1 MKFSLVLFGSEA
13 LRTPFCNQTKKVVG
27 GVFMQQPMKQLVG
40 QRSTYRALHYRN
52 QDQSPKSLN
61 AVSLMS
67 LVLKVL
73 IQLSRHRHLARFLL
87 FMKTSVKKFS
97 LIAPWQDIYSFH
109 TYLRVSPVES
119 HQLCY

>member
-1 MKFSLVLFGSEA
+1 MRFSLVLFGSEA
-13 LRTPFCNQTKKVVG
+13 LRTPFCNQTRKVVG
-27 GVFMQQPMKQLVG
+27 GVFKQQPMKQLVG
-40 QRSTYRALHYRN
+40 QRSPYRALHYRN

-61 AVSLMS
+61 AVSLVS

-97 LIAPWQDIYSFH
+97 LM
-109 TYLRVSPVES
+109 LRGRIFTLFTLTLEC
-119 HQLCY
+119 HL